1 MTHSAS
7 KKVCTMAAKT
17 RILVPGTIRERVLD
31 RLGEAFDVV
40 RIDRADPALLA
51 RSEAASIAGAAVSGT
66 FDAVLIEHL
75 PALEI
80 IASFGV
86 GYDGVDVAAAA
97 ARGIAVT
104 NTPDVLNDEVAD
116 TAVAL
121 LLNTVRRF
129 PQAEAWLREGRW
141 TREGAFPLT
150 PLSLRGRKAGIYGL
164 GRIGLAIA
172 ERLKGFGLD
181 IAYHSRRPRADVPYT
196 YHPSL
201 AALAAAVDILI
212 AIVPKTPDTHRTI
225 DREILRALG
234 PNGVLI
240 NVGRGWTVDEAA
252 LAAAL
257 RDGVIAAAG
266 LDVFYD
272 EPNVPQA
279 LLDLPNVSLLPHVA
293 SASVATRDA
302 MADLVADN
310 LHAWF
315 GRGAALTPVPETPF
329 TRKTG

>member
-1 MTHSAS
+1 MT
-7 KKVCTMAAKT
+7 AKT

-31 RLGEAFDVV
+31 RLKDDFDIV
-40 RIDRADPALLA
+40 RIERADPSLLA
-51 RSEAASIAGAAVSGT
+51 RSEAASIAGAAVSGS
-66 FDAVLIEHL
+66 FGAALIEHL
-75 PALEI
+75 PALEV

-116 TAVAL
+116 TTIGL

-141 TREGAFPLT
+141 KREGAFPLT
-150 PLSLRGRKAGIYGL
+150 PLSLRGRRAGIYGL

-181 IAYHSRRPRADVPYT
+181 IAYHTRRPREGVSYAY
-196 YHPSL
+196 YPSL
-201 AALAAAVDILI
+201 LELAGAVDILI
-212 AIVPKTPDTHRTI
+212 AIVPKTADTHKTI
-225 DREILRALG
+225 DADVLRALG
-234 PNGVLI
+234 PDGVLI

-252 LAAAL
+252 LADAL
-257 RDGVIAAAG
+257 REGVIAAAG

-272 EPNVPQA
+272 EPNVPEA
-279 LLDLPNVSLLPHVA
+279 LLGLPNVSLLPHVA
-293 SASVATRDA
+293 SASVATRNA

-310 LHAWF
+310 LFAWF
-315 GRGAALTPVPETPF
+315 DRGAALTPVPETPF
-329 TRKTG
+329 TRKTR

>member
-1 MTHSAS
+1 
-7 KKVCTMAAKT
+7 MAAKT

-31 RLGEAFDVV
+31 RLKDTFDIV
-40 RIDRADPALLA
+40 RIEKADPALLA
-51 RSEAASIAGAAVSGT
+51 RSEAASISGVAVSGS
-66 FDAVLIEHL
+66 FDAAMIEHL
-75 PALEI
+75 PSLEI

-97 ARGIAVT
+97 GRGVVVT

-116 TAVAL
+116 TTVGL
-121 LLNTVRRF
+121 LINTVRRL
-129 PQAEAWLREGRW
+129 PQAETWLREGRW

-150 PLSLRGRKAGIYGL
+150 PLSLRGRRAGIYGL

-172 ERLKGFGLD
+172 ERLKGFGIE
-181 IAYHSRRPRADVPYT
+181 IAYHTRRPREGVPYA

-201 AALAAAVDILI
+201 MELAEAVDILI
-212 AIVPKTPDTHRTI
+212 AIVPKTAETYRTI
-225 DREILRALG
+225 DAAVLSALG

-257 RDGVIAAAG
+257 HDGVIAAAG

-272 EPNVPQA
+272 EPNVPEA
-279 LLDLPNVSLLPHVA
+279 LLSAPNTTLLPHVA
-293 SASVATRDA
+293 SASVVTRDA

-310 LHAWF
+310 LLSWF
-315 GRGAALTPVPETPF
+315 GRGAALTPVPETPLS
-329 TRKTG
+329 RKTG

>member
-1 MTHSAS
+1 M
-7 KKVCTMAAKT
+7 VAKT
-17 RILVPGTIRERVLD
+17 RLLVPGTIRDRVLD
-31 RLGEAFDVV
+31 RLKDAFDVV
-40 RIDRADPALLA
+40 RIERADPALLA
-51 RSEAASIAGAAVSGT
+51 RSEAASISGVAVSGGLG
-66 FDAVLIEHL
+66 AAMIEHL
-75 PALEI
+75 PSLEI

-104 NTPDVLNDEVAD
+104 NTPDVLNNEVAD
-116 TAVAL
+116 TTIGL
-121 LLNTVRRF
+121 LLNTVRRL

-141 TREGAFPLT
+141 VREGAFPLT

-164 GRIGLAIA
+164 GRIGMAIA
-172 ERLKGFGLD
+172 ERLKGFGVG
-181 IAYHSRRPRADVPYT
+181 IAYHTRRPREDVPFAY
-196 YHPSL
+196 YPSL
-201 AALAAAVDILI
+201 AELAEAVDILI
-212 AIVPKTPDTHRTI
+212 AIVPKTAETHRTI
-225 DREILRALG
+225 DAHILRALG

-240 NVGRGWTVDEAA
+240 NVGRGWTVDEGA

-257 RDGVIAAAG
+257 GDGVIAAAG

-310 LHAWF
+310 LFAWF
-315 GRGAALTPVPETPF
+315 ERGAALTPVPETPF
-329 TRKTG
+329 VRKAGNDLESLR

>member
-1 MTHSAS
+1 MSGKS
-7 KKVCTMAAKT
+7 

-31 RLGEAFDVV
+31 RLKDTFDVV
-40 RIDRADPALLA
+40 RIERADPTLLA
-51 RSEAASIAGAAVSGT
+51 RSEAATISGAAVSGT
-66 FDAVLIEHL
+66 FDAAMIEHL

-97 ARGIAVT
+97 ARGIVVT

-116 TAVAL
+116 TALGL

-141 TREGAFPLT
+141 VHEGAFPLT
-150 PLSLRGRKAGIYGL
+150 SLSLRGRKAGIYGL
-164 GRIGLAIA
+164 GRIGTAIA
-172 ERLKGFGLD
+172 ERLKGFGIE
-181 IAYHSRRPRADVPYT
+181 IAYHTRRRRDEVPYA
-196 YHPSL
+196 YYPSL
-201 AALAAAVDILI
+201 VALAEAVDILI
-212 AIVPKTPDTHRTI
+212 AIVPKTPETHRAI
-225 DREILRALG
+225 DADVLRALG
-234 PNGVLI
+234 ADGVLI
-240 NVGRGWTVDEAA
+240 NVGRGWTVDEDA

-257 RDGVIAAAG
+257 KDGVIAAAG

-293 SASVATRDA
+293 SGSVATRDA

-310 LHAWF
+310 LVCWF
-315 GRGAALTPVPETPF
+315 DRGSAITPVPETPF
-329 TRKTG
+329 TRKIR

>member
-1 MTHSAS
+1 MT
-7 KKVCTMAAKT
+7 KP
-17 RILVPGTIRERVLD
+17 RILVPGTIRERVLE
-31 RLGEAFDVV
+31 RLRDGFDIV
-40 RIDRADPALLA
+40 RIEKADPALMA
-51 RSEAASIAGAAVSGT
+51 RSEAASVSGVAVSGS
-66 FDAVLIEHL
+66 FGAAMIEHL

-86 GYDGVDVAAAA
+86 GYDGVDVSAAAE
-97 ARGIAVT
+97 RGIAVT

-116 TAVAL
+116 TAIGL

-129 PQAEAWLREGRW
+129 PQAETWLRDGRW
-141 TREGAFPLT
+141 RRDGAFPLS

-172 ERLKGFGLD
+172 ERLKGFGIE
-181 IAYHSRRPRADVPYT
+181 IAYHTRRPREGVPYA

-201 AALAAAVDILI
+201 AELAGAVDILI
-212 AIVPKTPDTHRTI
+212 AIVPKTPETHRTI
-225 DREILRALG
+225 DADILKALG
-234 PNGVLI
+234 SNGVLI
-240 NVGRGWTVDEAA
+240 NVGRGWTVDEEA

-257 RDGVIAAAG
+257 RDGTIAAAG

-293 SASVATRDA
+293 SGSVATRDA

-310 LHAWF
+310 LFAWF
-315 GRGAALTPVPETPF
+315 QRGQALTPVPETPF
-329 TRKTG
+329 TRKSR